1 MQGAGARERRG
12 AEDPAERV
20 RPNDSYGGTTERKL
34 QRMGAVTVGVSLP
47 RDWVEQRGLSVGSTI
62 RLTSRPDG
70 SLVLLDR
77 SSEPQVRR
85 ATMLIDR
92 RTTSEH
98 VFRGLIGAYLT
109 GASEFDLKVPGGL
122 TPEVRATVRTFV
134 RRTIQPEIVS
144 EEADS
149 ILLRDVSLGSFLTV
163 PSLMRRMFQVVRGL
177 QVDAGRCWLASDDR
191 RQPELEVRDDEVDR
205 YAWLVERVLALHG
218 WAGLPEREGAGPGED
233 PLGDLLV
240 ARYLERIGD
249 HAVRIEE
256 HGLRLRDAGMPRKV
270 LESLTAY
277 HEQVIGHLDDAFEA
291 AQRGDAE
298 RANEV
303 IDTGVALRATHDALS
318 ENLLYQGGPGRVPPA
333 AHASLSLL
341 LESID
346 RTTAYS
352 QDIGEVGL
360 DRGAARQVLR
370 GPRSIPPVMTARQP
384 PASPGSSAGAAI
396 GGSAHLPARAGPPA
410 PRIRTLTGHPPGE
423 PSRKEMRTE

>member
-1 MQGAGARERRG
+1 MEGTGRG
-12 AEDPAERV
+12 ATRGLEAPIEAV
-20 RPNDSYGGTTERKL
+20 RPGGTRSGTTERKL

-47 RDWVEQRGLSVGSTI
+47 REWVGQRGLAVGSTI
-62 RLTSRPDG
+62 RLSSRPDG

-77 SSEPQVRR
+77 SPTPEVRR
-85 ATMLIDR
+85 ATMVIDPR
-92 RTTSEH
+92 ATSEH

-109 GASEFDLKVPGGL
+109 GASEFDLRVPGGL

-144 EEADS
+144 EEGDA
-149 ILLRDVSLGSFLTV
+149 ILLRDVSLGSFLPV
-163 PSLMRRMFQVVRGL
+163 PSLIRRMYQVVRGL
-177 QVDAGRCWLASDDR
+177 QIDAGRCWQDSDAR
-191 RQPELEVRDDEVDR
+191 RQPQLEVRDDEVDR

-218 WAGLPEREGAGPGED
+218 WAGLPEREGSGPGED

-270 LESLTAY
+270 LDALTDY
-277 HEQVIGHLDDAFEA
+277 HEQVLAHVEEAFEA
-291 AQRGDAE
+291 AQRGDVD

-303 IDTGVALRATHDALS
+303 IDTGAALHATHDALFES
-318 ENLLYQGGPGRVPPA
+318 LLYQSGPGRVAPA

-341 LESID
+341 LESLD

-370 GPRSIPPVMTARQP
+370 GPRTISPVTPARSRPRTPLPQM
-384 PASPGSSAGAAI
+384 
-396 GGSAHLPARAGPPA
+396 LPA
-410 PRIRTLTGHPPGE
+410 
-423 PSRKEMRTE
+423 